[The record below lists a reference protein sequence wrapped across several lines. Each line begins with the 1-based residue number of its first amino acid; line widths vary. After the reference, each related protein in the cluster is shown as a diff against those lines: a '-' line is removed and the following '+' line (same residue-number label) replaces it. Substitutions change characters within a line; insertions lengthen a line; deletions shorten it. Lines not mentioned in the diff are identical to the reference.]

1 MDYGSFGN
9 GFGRMP
15 QPQMPMMGGQQERMA
30 PVGEMMFVDGVHQLY
45 GLRTM
50 PGADKVFFSKEED
63 VFFVVTTNHYGK
75 PEIKAYCYEEIE
87 GPESSSQYVT
97 KQELKQLMHQ
107 VMDEFMGS
115 KGGGGGGQ

>member
-1 MDYGSFGN
+1 MDYGSFGH

-15 QPQMPMMGGQQERMA
+15 QPQMPMMGGQERMA
-30 PVGEMMFVDGVHQLY
+30 PAGEMMFVDGIHQLY
-45 GLRTM
+45 GMRTM
-50 PGADKVFFSKEED
+50 PGAEKSFFSKTKD
-63 VFFVVTTNHYGK
+63 VFFVVSTDELGRT
-75 PEIKAYCYEEIE
+75 EIRTYCYEEIE

>member
-1 MDYGSFGN
+1 MDYGSFGH

-115 KGGGGGGQ
+115 KGGSGGGQ